1 MSNYVRE
8 YTFII
13 PPPTFPGNS
22 YYTNARDE
30 TRKVITDIV
39 ALNDQLV
46 RQKKILTGDLG
57 IDWYEI
63 PLDTGETEYRVSLFS
78 TARAVT
84 PEILKDIHH
93 LGVDLEFPVLIRTTD
108 VQDLFCSGRP
118 ELATYFMNTYMAVGN
133 SSFTS
138 ADVGAKNAYA
148 KQNCKPLIADSAV
161 EREIDLSMPETK
173 TVVLRDLGI
182 RNQLYQLKSATI
194 SNDTVTCIL
203 TGPRGEITHT
213 VPVNREVW
221 SKWPVVVKEAIDEE
235 TI

>member
-63 PLDTGETEYRVSLFS
+63 PLDTRETEYRVSLFS

-118 ELATYFMNTYMAVGN
+118 ELATYFMNSLIVAVITTIGQVLI
-133 SSFTS
+133 S
-138 ADVGAKNAYA
+138 ALAGYGFAK
-148 KQNCKPLIADSAV
+148 
-161 EREIDLSMPETK
+161 
-173 TVVLRDLGI
+173 
-182 RNQLYQLKSATI
+182 LKF
-194 SNDTVTCIL
+194 SNL
-203 TGPRGEITHT
+203 
-213 VPVNREVW
+213 W
-221 SKWPVVVKEAIDEE
+221 FL
-235 TI
+235 